1 MKKFYLILCALT
13 LAMTMSAQ
21 VRVLTPKQAKKQ
33 QLSTQVLKHDKRA
46 LIDLGKFAKSPM
58 ESSFLAQQEKAAKS
72 RKAEAQDVT
81 ITDVYSVY
89 YPETGTIWYSLS
101 TEAFAPS
108 FSFSIY
114 VPEGKR
120 DVELGKTYTFADME
134 HDDDYN
140 PNYWDDEDWVSH
152 EYVEATFTKTVGS
165 GYDMHIAA
173 TVTDVD
179 GNKFN
184 IHYDEEPI
192 DIKDEKINVTLV
204 SDRPDTQYLDDGSW
218 MLRAGGKDHGY
229 SVQVS
234 YYSDNKT
241 SPVGTFKGED
251 IDYTTTVVNVFT
263 DEVDEDG
270 DKVLE
275 LLEAKYGDITVT
287 EDNAAI
293 YIKGELLCN
302 DGYTYVVDVTMK
314 KPQPD
319 NYANITSTNLSVD
332 DYWFNMTKEINFF
345 ASDGTQSVRISIF
358 PEETNEGMAGTYN
371 IGQNGTRAAVRLS
384 ELEDEIEAYNGTF
397 TVTYNEGDI
406 TLTGSLLCFNN
417 TVYTLEL
424 SYTKPV
430 KSREQ
435 SLEFNN
441 LTLFYNDESFEAFGF
456 NDDST
461 QAIDL
466 AIDYKVSMTGD
477 YTVDDIVTEYSF
489 VSTDIDTEAGTA
501 KRFRILEANLH
512 CDYNEADMT
521 AEITG
526 TMLCQNLDD
535 ATDIPEF
542 TVSMKATVPAPF
554 EKDENEDFTHNFD
567 TYIVDT
573 ESAEFGIIFVNA
585 NDGEAAIGLEFCV
598 AEGET
603 TLPTGTYDIDGSNE
617 INTVTASKG
626 MNASGRLTLSLAGLI
641 NDSKQFT
648 NAWYM
653 VSGNVTVAED
663 GVITVNAYNTKGK
676 NISCTLLKDVS
687 GVTDVKANAVK
698 TTKYLDNGQILIS
711 RNGKVYNL
719 QGVQVK

>member
-1 MKKFYLILCALT
+1 
-13 LAMTMSAQ
+13 
-21 VRVLTPKQAKKQ
+21 
-33 QLSTQVLKHDKRA
+33 
-46 LIDLGKFAKSPM
+46 M

-319 NYANITSTNLSVD
+319 NYANITSTSLSVD

-687 GVTDVKANAVK
+687 GVTDVKADAVK

-719 QGVQVK
+719 QGIQVK

>member
-101 TEAFAPS
+101 TDAFAPS

-114 VPEGKR
+114 VPEGMR

-417 TVYTLEL
+417 TAYALEL

-542 TVSMKATVPAPF
+542 TVSMRATVPAPF

-687 GVTDVKANAVK
+687 GVTDVKADVVK
-698 TTKYLDNGQILIS
+698 TTKYLENGQILIS

-719 QGVQVK
+719 QGIQVK

>member
-13 LAMTMSAQ
+13 LAMTVSAQ

-101 TEAFAPS
+101 TDAFAPS

-134 HDDDYN
+134 HDEEYN
-140 PNYWDDEDWVSH
+140 PNYWDDEDWASH

-192 DIKDEKINVTLV
+192 DIKNEKINVTLV

-319 NYANITSTNLSVD
+319 NYANITSTSLSVD
-332 DYWFNMTKEINFF
+332 DSWFSMTKEIKLF
-345 ASDGTQSVRISIF
+345 ASDGTQSVSISIF
-358 PEETNEGMAGTYN
+358 PEETNEGMAGTYI
-371 IGQNGTRAAVRLS
+371 IGQKGTRAAVRPS

-501 KRFRILEANLH
+501 KRFRILEVNLH

-687 GVTDVKANAVK
+687 GVTDVKADVVK
-698 TTKYLDNGQILIS
+698 TTKYLENGQILIS
-711 RNGKVYNL
+711 RNGKVYSL
-719 QGVQVK
+719 QGIQVK

>member
-13 LAMTMSAQ
+13 LAMTVSAQ

-33 QLSTQVLKHDKRA
+33 QLSAQALKHDKRA
-46 LIDLGKFAKSPM
+46 LIDFGKLAKSPM
-58 ESSFLAQQEKAAKS
+58 ELSAFAQQQSVAKA

-89 YPETGTIWYSLS
+89 YPKTGTIWYSLS
-101 TEAFAPS
+101 TDAFPPS

-204 SDRPDTQYLDDGSW
+204 NDRPDAQYLDDGSW
-218 MLRAGGKDHGY
+218 MLRAGGEAQGY
-229 SVQVS
+229 SLQVS
-234 YYSDNKT
+234 YYCNDRT
-241 SPVGTFKGED
+241 SLVGTFKGED
-251 IDYTTTVVNVFT
+251 IDYSNTSLVVFT
-263 DEVDEDG
+263 DEVDD
-270 DKVLE
+270 
-275 LLEAKYGDITVT
+275 YGDRILKTLSVKYADVTVS
-287 EDNAAI
+287 EDAAAI
-293 YIKGELLCN
+293 YMKGELLCN
-302 DGYTYVVDVTMK
+302 DGYTYVVDATMK
-314 KPQPD
+314 KPQAD
-319 NYANITSTNLSVD
+319 NHADITSTSLSVD
-332 DYWFNMTKEINFF
+332 DYWFSMTKEIKLF
-345 ASDGTQSVRISIF
+345 ASDGTQSVSISIF
-358 PEETNEGMAGTYN
+358 PEETNEGMAGTYT
-371 IGQNGTRAAVRLS
+371 IGQNGTRAAVRLG
-384 ELEDEIEAYNGTF
+384 EFEDEIEAYSGEF
-397 TVTYNEGDI
+397 TVTYDEGDI

-441 LTLFYNDESFEAFGF
+441 LTLFYNNASFEAFGY

-466 AIDYKVSMTGD
+466 AVDYENGMSGD
-477 YTVDDIVTEYSF
+477 YTEENIAIEYSF
-489 VSTDIDTEAGTA
+489 VATDFNAETGTA
-501 KRFRILEANLH
+501 KHFRILEANLH

-526 TMLCQNLDD
+526 KMLCQNMDD

-554 EKDENEDFTHNFD
+554 EKDENEDFAHNFD
-567 TYIVDT
+567 EYMVDT
-573 ESAEFGIIFVNA
+573 ESAEFGNISVSA
-585 NDGEAAIGLEFCV
+585 NDGEAAIGLEFWV

-603 TLPTGTYDIDGSNE
+603 TLAAGVYPINDTNE

-626 MNASGRLTLSLAGLI
+626 MNASGRVTVSLAGFI
-641 NDSKQFT
+641 NDSMQFT
-648 NAWYM
+648 NVWYM
-653 VSGNVTVAED
+653 VSGNVTVGED
-663 GVITVNAYNTKGK
+663 GVITVDALNSNGK
-676 NISCTLLKDVS
+676 KINCTLLANVN
-687 GVTDVKANAVK
+687 GVADVKADVVK
-698 TTKYLDNGQILIS
+698 TTKYLENGQILIS
-711 RNGKVYNL
+711 RNGKVYSL
-719 QGVQVK
+719 QGIQVK

>member
-101 TEAFAPS
+101 TDAFAPS

-192 DIKDEKINVTLV
+192 DIKNEKINVTLV

-371 IGQNGTRAAVRLS
+371 IGQNGTRAAVRPS
-384 ELEDEIEAYNGTF
+384 ELEDEIEAYHGTF
-397 TVTYNEGDI
+397 SVTYNEGDI

-417 TVYTLEL
+417 TAYTLEL

-687 GVTDVKANAVK
+687 GVTDVKADVVK
-698 TTKYLDNGQILIS
+698 TTKYLENGQILIS
-711 RNGKVYNL
+711 RNGKVYSL
-719 QGVQVK
+719 QGIQVK

>member
-13 LAMTMSAQ
+13 LAMTVSAQ

-101 TEAFAPS
+101 TDAFAPS

-134 HDDDYN
+134 HDEEYN

-192 DIKDEKINVTLV
+192 DIKNEKINVTLV

-345 ASDGTQSVRISIF
+345 ASDGTQSVSISIF

-371 IGQNGTRAAVRLS
+371 IGQKGTRAAVRLS
-384 ELEDEIEAYNGTF
+384 ELEDEIEAYSGTF

-542 TVSMKATVPAPF
+542 TVSMRATVPAPF

-653 VSGNVTVAED
+653 VSGNVTVAEY

-687 GVTDVKANAVK
+687 GVTDVKADVVK
-698 TTKYLDNGQILIS
+698 TTKYLENGQILIS
-711 RNGKVYNL
+711 RNGKVYSL
-719 QGVQVK
+719 QGIQVK

>member
-58 ESSFLAQQEKAAKS
+58 ESSFLAQQEKAAKA
-72 RKAEAQDVT
+72 RKAEVQDVT
-81 ITDVYSVY
+81 ITSVYSVY

-134 HDDDYN
+134 HDEEYN
-140 PNYWDDEDWVSH
+140 PNYWDDEDWASH
-152 EYVEATFTKTVGS
+152 EFVEATFTKTVGS

-319 NYANITSTNLSVD
+319 NYANITSTSLSVD

-371 IGQNGTRAAVRLS
+371 IGQNGTRAAVRPS
-384 ELEDEIEAYNGTF
+384 ELEDEIEAYHGTF

-417 TVYTLEL
+417 TAYTLEL

-542 TVSMKATVPAPF
+542 TVSMRATVPAPF

-687 GVTDVKANAVK
+687 GVTDVKADVVK
-698 TTKYLDNGQILIS
+698 TTKYLENGQILIS
-711 RNGKVYNL
+711 RNGKVYSL
-719 QGVQVK
+719 QGIQVK

>member
-13 LAMTMSAQ
+13 LAMTVSAQ
-21 VRVLTPKQAKKQ
+21 VRVLTPKQSKKQ

-101 TEAFAPS
+101 TDAFAPS

-134 HDDDYN
+134 HDEEYN

-152 EYVEATFTKTVGS
+152 EFVEATFTKTVGS

-204 SDRPDTQYLDDGSW
+204 SNRPDTQYLDDGSW
-218 MLRAGGKDHGY
+218 MLRAGGEDQGY

-319 NYANITSTNLSVD
+319 NYANITSTSLSVD
-332 DYWFNMTKEINFF
+332 DYWFNMTNEINFF

-371 IGQNGTRAAVRLS
+371 IGQKGTRAAVRPS
-384 ELEDEIEAYNGTF
+384 ELEDEIEAYHGTF
-397 TVTYNEGDI
+397 TVTYNEGNI
-406 TLTGSLLCFNN
+406 TLTGNLLCFNN

-430 KSREQ
+430 KTREQ

-687 GVTDVKANAVK
+687 GVTDVKADVVK

>member
-13 LAMTMSAQ
+13 LAMTVSAQ

-101 TEAFAPS
+101 TEAYAPS
-108 FSFSIY
+108 FSFSID

-134 HDDDYN
+134 HDEEYN
-140 PNYWDDEDWVSH
+140 PNYWDDEDWASH

-192 DIKDEKINVTLV
+192 DIKNEKINVTLV

-319 NYANITSTNLSVD
+319 NYANITSTSLSVD
-332 DYWFNMTKEINFF
+332 DSWFNMTKEIKLF
-345 ASDGTQSVRISIF
+345 ASDGTQSVSISIF
-358 PEETNEGMAGTYN
+358 PEETNEGMAGTYI
-371 IGQNGTRAAVRLS
+371 IGQKGTRAAVRPS
-384 ELEDEIEAYNGTF
+384 ELEDEIEAYHGTF

-417 TVYTLEL
+417 TAYALEL

-698 TTKYLDNGQILIS
+698 TTKYLENGQILIS

>member
-13 LAMTMSAQ
+13 LAMTVSAQ

-33 QLSTQVLKHDKRA
+33 QLSAQALKHDKRA
-46 LIDLGKFAKSPM
+46 LIDFGKLAKSPM
-58 ESSFLAQQEKAAKS
+58 ELSAFAQQQSVAKA

-101 TEAFAPS
+101 TDAFAPS

-134 HDDDYN
+134 HDEEYN

-152 EYVEATFTKTVGS
+152 EFVEATFTKTVGS

-192 DIKDEKINVTLV
+192 DIKNEKINVTLV

-218 MLRAGGKDHGY
+218 MLRAGGEDHGY

-251 IDYTTTVVNVFT
+251 IDYTNTVVNVFT

-371 IGQNGTRAAVRLS
+371 IGQKGTRAAVRLS
-384 ELEDEIEAYNGTF
+384 ELEDEIEAYSGTF

-512 CDYNEADMT
+512 CDYNPGNLT

-542 TVSMKATVPAPF
+542 TVSMRATVPAPF

-711 RNGKVYNL
+711 RNGKVYSL
-719 QGVQVK
+719 QGIQVK

>member
-13 LAMTMSAQ
+13 LAMTVSAQ

-33 QLSTQVLKHDKRA
+33 QLSAQALKHDKRA
-46 LIDLGKFAKSPM
+46 LIDFGKLAKSPM
-58 ESSFLAQQEKAAKS
+58 ELSAFAQQQSVVKA

-192 DIKDEKINVTLV
+192 DIKNEKINVTLV

-371 IGQNGTRAAVRLS
+371 IGQKGTRAAVRLS
-384 ELEDEIEAYNGTF
+384 ELEDEIEAYSGTF

-542 TVSMKATVPAPF
+542 TVSMRATVPAPF

>member
-13 LAMTMSAQ
+13 LAMTVSAQ

-33 QLSTQVLKHDKRA
+33 QLSAQALKHDKRA
-46 LIDLGKFAKSPM
+46 LIDFGKLAKSPM
-58 ESSFLAQQEKAAKS
+58 ELSAFAQQQSVAKA

-134 HDDDYN
+134 HDEEYN

-152 EYVEATFTKTVGS
+152 EFVEATFTKTVGS

-192 DIKDEKINVTLV
+192 DIKNEKINVTLV

-218 MLRAGGKDHGY
+218 MLRAGGEDHGY

-371 IGQNGTRAAVRLS
+371 IGQKGTRAAVRLS
-384 ELEDEIEAYNGTF
+384 ELEDEIEAYSGTF

-512 CDYNEADMT
+512 CDYNPGNLT

-542 TVSMKATVPAPF
+542 TVSMRATVPAPF

-711 RNGKVYNL
+711 RNGKVYSL
-719 QGVQVK
+719 QGIQVK